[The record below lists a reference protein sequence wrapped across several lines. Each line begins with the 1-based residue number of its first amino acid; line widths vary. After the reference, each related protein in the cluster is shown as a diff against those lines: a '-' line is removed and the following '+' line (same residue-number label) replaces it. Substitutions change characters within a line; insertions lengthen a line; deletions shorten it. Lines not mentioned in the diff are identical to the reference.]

1 MAMKLTLE
9 EVVCSRKYIDGE
21 GWKDIEFELT
31 EKQKDTFVDLFGY
44 RCQARTSRTLRR
56 FIADPSRH
64 PSYGIYRRVYWDEND
79 ECQYCAGQ
87 DYTEEVRYIRE
98 LIIKDMGGRR

>member
-31 EKQKDTFVDLFGY
+31 EKQKDTFVELFGY
-44 RCQARTSRTLRR
+44 RCQAHTCRTLRR
-56 FIADPSRH
+56 FIAAPSRY
-64 PSYGIYRRVYWDEND
+64 PSYGIYRRVYWNEND